1 MAKPTPTTYGLLGM
15 LGVRSWTGYELT
27 QQVRRSLRFVWPS
40 SEGHLYREQKRLVAL
55 GWATLDVEADGR
67 RTRNRYSITPAGHSA
82 FKEWLA
88 TEPDEPRFEIE
99 GILRV
104 FYADQGTSQ
113 DLVNS
118 LSAMATS
125 ANEMLNEM
133 LGFANEY
140 LADGGPLWML
150 ENSVGGPDQER
161 LEYNGRVQYP
171 ERIHVVARVIDITT
185 QLLANLVE
193 FAEATAYEVVDW
205 STPTDPALTNSTRQ
219 VLEAIRDRNIHTNH

>member
-15 LGVRSWTGYELT
+15 LAARSWTGYELT

-55 GWATLDVEADGR
+55 GWATLDVEADRR
-67 RTRNRYSITPAGHSA
+67 RTRNRYTITPAGQSA
-82 FKEWLA
+82 LKKWLA
-88 TEPDEPRFEIE
+88 TQPGEPRFEIE
-99 GILRV
+99 GILRM

-118 LSAMATS
+118 LRATATS

-133 LGFANEY
+133 LAFANEY

-150 ENSVGGPDQER
+150 ENSVGGPEQER

-171 ERIHVVARVIDITT
+171 ERLHVVARVIDITT
-185 QLLANLVE
+185 RLLANLVE
-193 FAEATAYEVVDW
+193 FAQATADEAADW
-205 STPTDPALTNSTRQ
+205 PTPTDPALTNSTRQ
-219 VLEAIRDRNIHTNH
+219 VLETIRDRNIHTNH